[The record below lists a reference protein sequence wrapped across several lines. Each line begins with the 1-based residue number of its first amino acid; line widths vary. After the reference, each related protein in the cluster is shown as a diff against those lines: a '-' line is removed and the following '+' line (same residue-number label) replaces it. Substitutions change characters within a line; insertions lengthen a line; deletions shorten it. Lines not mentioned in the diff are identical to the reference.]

1 MNSSV
6 TMARVYKQFMP
17 ATLGPT
23 VVREKTTVDVE
34 VRIFRIMHTFLLFS
48 LPRQA
53 CGTLSKLFC
62 TCAKISD
69 EEEHQNHKNTQ
80 CQLLIKK
87 NNKNY
92 TVVVCVFLNKWIF
105 LK

>member
-6 TMARVYKQFMP
+6 TMARVYQQVMP

-23 VVREKTTVDVE
+23 VVREKTNVDVE
-34 VRIFRIMHTFLLFS
+34 VRIFRIMHTFLPFS

-53 CGTLSKLFC
+53 CGTLSKIFC

-69 EEEHQNHKNTQ
+69 EEQHQNHKNTQ
-80 CQLLIKK
+80 CQLLIEKK
-87 NNKNY
+87 QQKLHRGSM
-92 TVVVCVFLNKWIF
+92 CFF
-105 LK
+105 E